1 MKLILI
7 KPINQNVTKFFD
19 RISKNLCD
27 FRTLMFI
34 KNPNVTRYFLSFN
47 NLFFLISSNRKINTI
62 FKVIARRFGWKCHL
76 KETIDNQ
83 TKNLLGTEMLFHQA
97 SAYS

>member
-1 MKLILI
+1 MFTK
-7 KPINQNVTKFFD
+7 NRNVTK
-19 RISKNLCD
+19 
-27 FRTLMFI
+27 
-34 KNPNVTRYFLSFN
+34 YFLSFN
-47 NLFFLISSNRKINTI
+47 IKFFIISPNRKIDKI
-62 FKVIARRFGWKCHL
+62 FEVIARRFGWKCHL